1 MRSPPRFDDRT
12 DAAERLGEALRT
24 RDGDADVVLA
34 IPWDGV
40 PVGRAVADALGV
52 PLDIVVLSELRTPL
66 RTSAN

>member
-1 MRSPPRFDDRT
+1 MRSSPRFDDRT
-12 DAAERLGEALRT
+12 
-24 RDGDADVVLA
+24 DADVVLA